1 MYGVAASFFI
11 RPAFPSR
18 IAFVIS
24 VSVSRAAAG
33 RHHRNDPLLERAG
46 RTELRADRTLGGPLE
61 GALKTKRAVQIAD
74 MAAMD
79 SYRQRHP
86 RAVDA
91 VELGRI
97 RTVVAVPKL
106 ECEVAGL
113 RGRIDQLE
121 ELNKR
126 LTLDGKPNSAD
137 D

>member
-1 MYGVAASFFI
+1 
-11 RPAFPSR
+11 
-18 IAFVIS
+18 
-24 VSVSRAAAG
+24 
-33 RHHRNDPLLERAG
+33 
-46 RTELRADRTLGGPLE
+46 
-61 GALKTKRAVQIAD
+61 
-74 MAAMD
+74 MD

-137 D
+137 DGQVLRARHI